1 MTPLAAREA
10 APPRSLAG
18 LEPRQ
23 AAAAALLLAL
33 ALAAPFLVNSY
44 LLSVLI
50 VILFAAYFGSA
61 WNIMM
66 GFAGQLSIGHALYVG
81 LGAYVSAALFAK
93 YGVSPWLGMLAG
105 TALSGLVGG
114 VIAILSFRFRVGGVY
129 FALLTIAFNEF
140 TRILFDHF
148 AFVGGSSGLFLHVAN
163 SRGDDLVNLRGSPEM
178 FYYLLLAL
186 TLVIMLLGA
195 AILRRRLGFY
205 WLAIREDEAAAEAS
219 GIDLLRYKLAAVA
232 LSAALTAI
240 GGTVLAFYD
249 NNLYPDTIFATS
261 RSVEIMISP
270 IVGGLGSL
278 MGPLI
283 GAFMLTSLGEAMT
296 ALSSSFDI
304 PGLKQ
309 WFYGAALLAI
319 VTLKP
324 SGLWPWMR
332 DTLRLGG
339 RKA

>member
-1 MTPLAAREA
+1 MPSAAA
-10 APPRSLAG
+10 KPFAVA
-18 LEPRQ
+18 PRQ
-23 AAAAALLLAL
+23 AAAMALLLAL
-33 ALAAPFLVNSY
+33 ALAAPFFVGSY

-61 WNIMM
+61 WNLMM

-81 LGAYVSAALFAK
+81 LGAYMSAALFSK

-105 TALSGLVGG
+105 TALAGLVGG
-114 VIAILSFRFRVGGVY
+114 LIAALSFRFRVGGVY

-140 TRILFDHF
+140 TRVLFDHF
-148 AFVGGSSGLFLHVAN
+148 GFVGGSSGLFLHVAN
-163 SRGDDLVNLRGSPEM
+163 RPGDDLVNLRGSPQM
-178 FYYLLLAL
+178 FYYLLLAF
-186 TLVIMLLGA
+186 TVAVMWLGR
-195 AILRRRLGFY
+195 AILRRRLGYY
-205 WLAIREDEAAAEAS
+205 WLAIREDEEAAQAS

-240 GGTVLAFYD
+240 GGTLLAFYD
-249 NNLYPDTIFATS
+249 NNLYPDTVFATS
-261 RSVEIMISP
+261 RSVEIMIAP
-270 IVGGLGSL
+270 IVGGLGTL
-278 MGPLI
+278 MGPLV
-283 GAFMLTSLGEAMT
+283 GAFILTSLGELMT
-296 ALSSSFDI
+296 ALSSSFEI

-332 DTLRLGG
+332 DALKLGG
-339 RKA
+339 RKN

>member
-1 MTPLAAREA
+1 MLDILGYAAFFLTTALTYALICLGLNIQWGMTGLFNVGV
-10 APPRSLAG
+10 AG
-18 LEPRQ
+18 FV
-23 AAAAALLLAL
+23 A
-33 ALAAPFLVNSY
+33 
-44 LLSVLI
+44 I
-50 VILFAAYFGSA
+50 
-61 WNIMM
+61 
-66 GFAGQLSIGHALYVG
+66 
-81 LGAYVSAALFAK
+81 GAYVSALLTTPATA
-93 YGVSPWLGMLAG
+93 GRLGGFELPI
-105 TALSGLVGG
+105 LVGWCAG
-114 VIAILSFRFRVGGVY
+114 AGIAGLS
-129 FALLTIAFNEF
+129 AA
-140 TRILFDHF
+140 
-148 AFVGGSSGLFLHVAN
+148 
-163 SRGDDLVNLRGSPEM
+163 
-178 FYYLLLAL
+178 
-186 TLVIMLLGA
+186 LLGA
-195 AILRRRLGFY
+195 ITLRLRADYLAITTFGIAVSIQLVALNAQALTGGPFGIGFIPRPFASWADRPALFDGAHLLLTGAVLLAVFWAVERLARSPWGRVLR
-205 WLAIREDEAAAEAS
+205 AIREDEAAAEAS